1 MDDFEIEFEERPLR
15 SNRSSQRTAAEMEI
29 RFEGGGRSG
38 VAMTRDVGVGGAFI
52 RTELSFEKGMR
63 LFLEMVIGGRR
74 TKFRGLVVRVKE
86 GEGVAVRFEELSPED
101 IRDLR
106 RELKLA

>member
-1 MDDFEIEFEERPLR
+1 
-15 SNRSSQRTAAEMEI
+15 
-29 RFEGGGRSG
+29 
-38 VAMTRDVGVGGAFI
+38 
-52 RTELSFEKGMR
+52 
-63 LFLEMVIGGRR
+63 MVIGGRR